1 MRTIFVRFYN
11 PNDVMDV
18 TPEITDEEIKE
29 YCFRVNKY
37 ATEQGAL
44 MAYAE
49 TPGTQWSTIL
59 DDDTDMEKWIDDAY
73 EHIKNHDIDWLEA
86 NFV

>member
-18 TPEITDEEIKE
+18 TPEITDKEIKE
-29 YCFRVNKY
+29 YCFKANKY
-37 ATEQGAL
+37 TTKQGAL
-44 MAYAE
+44 MAYAD
-49 TPGTQWSTIL
+49 TPGTQWSTLL
-59 DDDTDMEKWIDDAY
+59 DEDTDIEKWIDDAY
-73 EHIKNHDIDWLEA
+73 EHIKNNDNNWLEE

>member
-11 PNDVMDV
+11 PNDVMDF
-18 TPEITDEEIKE
+18 TPETTDEEIKE
-29 YCFRVNKY
+29 YCFKVNKY
-37 ATEQGAL
+37 ASEQLAL

-59 DDDTDMEKWIDDAY
+59 DDDTDIEKWIDDTY
-73 EHIKNHDIDWLEA
+73 EHIKNHDTDWLEE

>member
-37 ATEQGAL
+37 TTEQGAL
-44 MAYAE
+44 MAYAD

-59 DDDTDMEKWIDDAY
+59 DDSTDMEKWIDDAY
-73 EHIKNHDIDWLEA
+73 EHIKNQDADWLEEH
-86 NFV
+86 FV

>member
-11 PNDVMDV
+11 PNDVMGV

-37 ATEQGAL
+37 TTEQGAL
-44 MAYAE
+44 MAYAD

-59 DDDTDMEKWIDDAY
+59 DDSTDMEK
-73 EHIKNHDIDWLEA
+73 
-86 NFV
+86 

>member
-18 TPEITDEEIKE
+18 TPEITDNEIKE

-37 ATEQGAL
+37 TTEQGAL
-44 MAYAE
+44 MAYAD

-59 DDDTDMEKWIDDAY
+59 DDSTDMEKWIDDAY
-73 EHIKNHDIDWLEA
+73 EHIKNQDTDWLEEH
-86 NFV
+86 FV

>member
-1 MRTIFVRFYN
+1 
-11 PNDVMDV
+11 
-18 TPEITDEEIKE
+18 
-29 YCFRVNKY
+29 
-37 ATEQGAL
+37 

-59 DDDTDMEKWIDDAY
+59 DDDTDIEKWIDDTY
-73 EHIKNHDIDWLEA
+73 EHIKNHDTDWLEE

>member
-18 TPEITDEEIKE
+18 TPEITDNEIKE

-37 ATEQGAL
+37 KTEQGAL
-44 MAYAE
+44 MAYAD

-59 DDDTDMEKWIDDAY
+59 DDSTDMEKWIDDAY
-73 EHIKNHDIDWLEA
+73 EHIKNHDTDWLEEH
-86 NFV
+86 FV

>member
-37 ATEQGAL
+37 TTEQGAL
-44 MAYAE
+44 MAYAN

-59 DDDTDMEKWIDDAY
+59 DDSTDIENWID
-73 EHIKNHDIDWLEA
+73 EKMEEIGGIDLE
-86 NFV
+86 FE

>member
-1 MRTIFVRFYN
+1 MKTIFVRFYN

-18 TPEITDEEIKE
+18 TPATTDEEIKE
-29 YCFRVNKY
+29 YCFKANKY
-37 ATEQGAL
+37 ESELGAL
-44 MAYAE
+44 MVYAE

-59 DDDTDMEKWIDDAY
+59 DDDTDLDKWIDDAY
-73 EHIKNHDIDWLEA
+73 EHIKNHDTDWLEE

>member
-18 TPEITDEEIKE
+18 TPEITDDEIKE

-37 ATEQGAL
+37 TTEQGAL

-59 DDDTDMEKWIDDAY
+59 DDSTDMEKWIDNAY
-73 EHIKNHDIDWLEA
+73 EHIKNQDIDWLEEH
-86 NFV
+86 FV

>member
-1 MRTIFVRFYN
+1 MRTIFVRFYH

-18 TPEITDEEIKE
+18 TPETTDEEIKE
-29 YCFRVNKY
+29 YCFKVNKY
-37 ATEQGAL
+37 ASERGAL

-59 DDDTDMEKWIDDAY
+59 DDDIYMNSSKPKY
-73 EHIKNHDIDWLEA
+73 H
-86 NFV
+86 

>member
-1 MRTIFVRFYN
+1 MKTIFVRFYN
-11 PNDVMDV
+11 PNDVMNV
-18 TPEITDEEIKE
+18 TPETADEEIKE
-29 YCFRVNKY
+29 YCFKVNKY
-37 ATEQGAL
+37 ESELGAL

-59 DDDTDMEKWIDDAY
+59 DDDTDLDKWIDDAY
-73 EHIKNHDIDWLEA
+73 EHIKNHDIDWLEE

>member
-1 MRTIFVRFYN
+1 MKTIFVRFYN

-18 TPEITDEEIKE
+18 TPETTDEEIKE

-37 ATEQGAL
+37 TTEQGAL

-49 TPGTQWSTIL
+49 TPGTQWSTTL
-59 DDDTDMEKWIDDAY
+59 DDSTDMEKWIDDAY
-73 EHIKNHDIDWLEA
+73 EHIKNHDIDWLEEH
-86 NFV
+86 FV

>member
-1 MRTIFVRFYN
+1 MRTIFVRFYH

-18 TPEITDEEIKE
+18 TPDVTDEEIKE
-29 YCFRVNKY
+29 YCFKVNKY
-37 ATEQGAL
+37 ASEQGAL

-49 TPGTQWSTIL
+49 TPSTQWSTIL
-59 DDDTDMEKWIDDAY
+59 DDDTDIEKWIDDAY
-73 EHIKNHDIDWLEA
+73 EHIKNHDTDWLEE